1 MDELAGDGRKPFY
14 LYGGGHTAH
23 GVMAYQDALI
33 EFDTAWR
40 HEEPPSCIFLASGT
54 GSTQAGL
61 MAGCRKLGW
70 KDTRV
75 RGISVARER
84 KRGLAAVWES
94 LAFIGELPVHYR
106 DETHFEDA
114 FLFGGYGRGTP
125 GLNEFTEVIA
135 AGSGLILDT
144 TYTGKAFYGMT
155 EILAKEK
162 PRGEVVF
169 WHTGGLLNLM
179 S

>member
-1 MDELAGDGRKPFY
+1 
-14 LYGGGHTAH
+14 
-23 GVMAYQDALI
+23 
-33 EFDTAWR
+33 
-40 HEEPPSCIFLASGT
+40 
-54 GSTQAGL
+54 

-84 KRGLAAVWES
+84 ERGLAAIRES
-94 LAFIGELPVHYR
+94 LAFIGELPEHYR
-106 DETHFEDA
+106 DEMYFEDA
-114 FLFGGYGRGTP
+114 FLFGGYGLSTP
-125 GLNEFTEVIA
+125 GLNEFTELIA

-162 PRGEVVF
+162 PAGEVVF

-179 S
+179 P